1 MKRIVLMLI
10 PVVLLG
16 SILNTA
22 AALDKSIEIVVSLK
36 KDLPKEFRSIIGFQV
51 EIHHSNTLVFE
62 DEKKDLHFTPA
73 NWLVAVNS
81 VTYSHCQ
88 KLREN
93 NFTGFPFD
101 PEEGMD
107 ALVVVAIAPNP
118 GLTQYL
124 KPGERIV
131 SLRLEIDNKHRRP
144 EIVLRWASVCFNNLA
159 LTTLDFENPLEILEM
174 TDDVED
180 FFPLRLTAVSPQKG
194 LVSTWA
200 SAKKP

>member
-1 MKRIVLMLI
+1 MKRMILLLVL
-10 PVVLLG
+10 VVFVDSLF
-16 SILNTA
+16 NTA
-22 AALDKSIEIVVSLK
+22 TALAKSIEVVVSLK
-36 KDLPKEFRSIIGFQV
+36 KDLPKEFRSIIGFQM

-73 NWLVAVNS
+73 NWLVAVNPA
-81 VTYSHCQ
+81 TYSRCQ

-93 NFTGFPFD
+93 NWTGFPFD
-101 PEEGMD
+101 PKEGMD

-118 GLTQYL
+118 GLSQYL

-131 SLRLEIDNKHRRP
+131 TLRLTIDNKHRRP
-144 EIVLRWASVCFNNLA
+144 EIVLRWASVCLDDLA
-159 LTTLDFENPLEILEM
+159 LTTLDFEDPLEILEIAE
-174 TDDVED
+174 DIED
-180 FFPLRLTAVSPQKG
+180 FFPQRLTAVSPQKV